1 LGWVGGLVRIEGANL
16 FVANFSYLFG
26 YSYELHTCGAE
37 WYGREVA
44 RGWMPGLICK
54 FIPACTYS
62 AWPETHGA
70 NRLQRF
76 QQKDVSTRAG
86 CINRVFAFYIALV
99 FLGDSPVSDESKI
112 RDVVDAVTGVAK
124 AVPVYQD
131 VVQPAAQEIGKAL
144 QTIAK
149 TVHVALAPVSAL
161 VWGYDQVKEFVST
174 KVADRLKNVPP
185 ENIVTPKPNIA
196 GPALESLRY
205 TGHESSLSDL
215 YANLLAASMDKSTA
229 HGAHPAFVEIIKQLT
244 PDEAKLVGLFV
255 QDVALPLLNVRWE
268 YKNPTPEKTGG
279 KDVLVNFSQLGA
291 ITKCEFPQ
299 LTPTYIDNLC
309 RLGLAEVPA
318 MLEYTGKGVY
328 DSLENAPEVQQQKI
342 QIEQNSELKITIERK
357 ALRVT
362 ELGKQFARICVL
374 RKS

>member
-1 LGWVGGLVRIEGANL
+1 MGE
-16 FVANFSYLFG
+16 
-26 YSYELHTCGAE
+26 E
-37 WYGREVA
+37 
-44 RGWMPGLICK
+44 
-54 FIPACTYS
+54 
-62 AWPETHGA
+62 
-70 NRLQRF
+70 
-76 QQKDVSTRAG
+76 STT
-86 CINRVFAFYIALV
+86 
-99 FLGDSPVSDESKI
+99 

-131 VVQPAAQEIGKAL
+131 IVQPAAQEFGKAL
-144 QTIAK
+144 QTVAK
-149 TVHVALAPVSAL
+149 TVHIALAPVSAL

-185 ENIVTPKPNIA
+185 ENIVTPKPNVA
-196 GPALESLRY
+196 GPVLESLRY
-205 TGHESSLSDL
+205 TGHEPSLSDL

-255 QDVALPLLNVRWE
+255 HDMALPLLNVRWE

-291 ITKCEFPQ
+291 IAQCEFPQ

-309 RLGLAEVPA
+309 RLGLAEIPA
-318 MLEYTGKGVY
+318 MRQYTEKGVY
-328 DSLENAPEVQQQKI
+328 DHLENAPEVQQQKS
-342 QIEQNSELKITIERK
+342 QIEQNPEHKCTIEQK
-357 ALRVT
+357 MLRVT

-374 RKS
+374 QKS